1 MSYLEEEKPEIKEE
15 DYKDE
20 EDDAIDINK
29 NGIIVSDENQSIK
42 DEVIKTDIQEVRK
55 EDDETDD
62 DDTYDEKAF
71 ELFANIITNI
81 SQNNLSK
88 LKGFLI
94 SKESKS
100 INYFNANPFI
110 KEGFTSIKQFL
121 FDHQY
126 ESTAFSSFFAFKDI
140 LTYIQSKEVYKK
152 IFDMPDDVLKDKI
165 NLLSGILE
173 SIIKSQMQKKK
184 SKKNRKNY
192 LKRKEKSIELKVNL
206 GLIPKEVLEIK
217 RQERLI
223 ETGAI
228 GSMLNNKRDR
238 DNLI

>member
-1 MSYLEEEKPEIKEE
+1 MSNLEEEKPEIKEE
-15 DYKDE
+15 NKYE
-20 EDDAIDINK
+20 EEDAIDINK
-29 NGIIVSDENQSIK
+29 SEINLSDVNQSIK
-42 DEVIKTDIQEVRK
+42 EEIIKTDIQEIKK
-55 EDDETDD
+55 EDNDTDD

-81 SQNNLSK
+81 SQNSLSK

-94 SKESKS
+94 SKESKT

-121 FDHQY
+121 FDNQY

-140 LTYIQSKEVYKK
+140 LSYIQTKEIYKQ

-192 LKRKEKSIELKVNL
+192 LKRKEKTIELKVNL
-206 GLIPKEVLEIK
+206 GLIPKEVLEMK

-228 GSMLNNKRDR
+228 RTMLNNKRDR

>member
-1 MSYLEEEKPEIKEE
+1 MSNLEEEKPAIKEE
-15 DYKDE
+15 NKYE
-20 EDDAIDINK
+20 EEDAIDINK
-29 NGIIVSDENQSIK
+29 SEINLSDVNQSIK
-42 DEVIKTDIQEVRK
+42 EEIIKTDIQEIKK
-55 EDDETDD
+55 EDNDTDD

-81 SQNNLSK
+81 SQNSLSK

-121 FDHQY
+121 FDNQY

-140 LTYIQSKEVYKK
+140 LSYIQTKEIYKQ

-192 LKRKEKSIELKVNL
+192 LKRKEKTIELKVNL
-206 GLIPKEVLEIK
+206 GLIPKEVLEMK

-228 GSMLNNKRDR
+228 RTMLNNKRDR

>member
-1 MSYLEEEKPEIKEE
+1 MSNLEEEKPEIKEE
-15 DYKDE
+15 NKYE
-20 EDDAIDINK
+20 EEDAIDINK
-29 NGIIVSDENQSIK
+29 SEINLSDVNQSIK
-42 DEVIKTDIQEVRK
+42 EEIIKTDIQEIKK
-55 EDDETDD
+55 EDNNTDD

-81 SQNNLSK
+81 SQNSLSK

-94 SKESKS
+94 SKESKT

-121 FDHQY
+121 FDNQY

-140 LTYIQSKEVYKK
+140 LSYIQTKEIYKQ

-192 LKRKEKSIELKVNL
+192 LKRKEKTIELKVNL
-206 GLIPKEVLEIK
+206 GLIPKEVLEMK

-228 GSMLNNKRDR
+228 RTMLNNKRDR

>member
-1 MSYLEEEKPEIKEE
+1 MSNLEEEKPAIKEE
-15 DYKDE
+15 NKYE
-20 EDDAIDINK
+20 EEDAIDINK
-29 NGIIVSDENQSIK
+29 SEINLSDVNQSIK
-42 DEVIKTDIQEVRK
+42 EEIIKTDIQEIKK
-55 EDDETDD
+55 EDNNTDD

-81 SQNNLSK
+81 SQNSLSK

-94 SKESKS
+94 SKESKT

-121 FDHQY
+121 FDNQY

-140 LTYIQSKEVYKK
+140 LSYIQTKEIYKQ

-192 LKRKEKSIELKVNL
+192 LKRKEKTIELKVNL
-206 GLIPKEVLEIK
+206 GLIPKEVLEMK

-228 GSMLNNKRDR
+228 RTMLNNKRDR

>member
-1 MSYLEEEKPEIKEE
+1 MSNLEEEKPAIKEE
-15 DYKDE
+15 NKYE
-20 EDDAIDINK
+20 EEDAIDINK
-29 NGIIVSDENQSIK
+29 SEINLSDVNQSIK
-42 DEVIKTDIQEVRK
+42 EEIIKTDIQEIKK
-55 EDDETDD
+55 EDNDTDD

-81 SQNNLSK
+81 SQNSLSK

-121 FDHQY
+121 FDNQY

-140 LTYIQSKEVYKK
+140 LSYIQTEEIYKQ
-152 IFDMPDDVLKDKI
+152 IFEMPEDVLKDKI

-192 LKRKEKSIELKVNL
+192 LKRKEKTIELKVNL
-206 GLIPKEVLEIK
+206 GLIPKEVLEMK

-228 GSMLNNKRDR
+228 RTMLNNKRDR

>member
-1 MSYLEEEKPEIKEE
+1 MSNLEEEKPAIKEE
-15 DYKDE
+15 NKYE
-20 EDDAIDINK
+20 EEDAIDINK
-29 NGIIVSDENQSIK
+29 SEINLSDVNQSIK
-42 DEVIKTDIQEVRK
+42 EEIIKTDIQEIKK
-55 EDDETDD
+55 EDNDTDD

-81 SQNNLSK
+81 SQNSLSK

-121 FDHQY
+121 FDNQY

-140 LTYIQSKEVYKK
+140 LSYIQTKEIYKQ
-152 IFDMPDDVLKDKI
+152 IFEMPEDVLKDKI

-192 LKRKEKSIELKVNL
+192 LKRKEKTIELKVNL
-206 GLIPKEVLEIK
+206 GLIPKEVLEMK

-228 GSMLNNKRDR
+228 RTMLNNKRDR

>member
-1 MSYLEEEKPEIKEE
+1 MSNLEEEKPEIKEE
-15 DYKDE
+15 NKYE
-20 EDDAIDINK
+20 EEDAIDINK
-29 NGIIVSDENQSIK
+29 SEINLSDVNQSIK
-42 DEVIKTDIQEVRK
+42 EEIIKTDIQEIKK
-55 EDDETDD
+55 EDNDTDD

-81 SQNNLSK
+81 SQNSLSK

-121 FDHQY
+121 FDNQY

-140 LTYIQSKEVYKK
+140 LSYIQTKEIYKQ

-192 LKRKEKSIELKVNL
+192 LKRKEKTIELKVNL
-206 GLIPKEVLEIK
+206 GLIPKEVLEMK

-228 GSMLNNKRDR
+228 RTMLNNKRDR